1 MRLLDEGADPADDV
15 AGSFAVL
22 DDIGKR
28 LPGLLQIGWLG
39 AKPAQGGMG
48 IGDCRRDRLVD
59 FMGNR
64 GHQLPH
70 RRDAIDVRELRLRL
84 AQRFRG
90 QHQLA
95 GSFHDTLF
103 ELLIESLDF
112 GFG

>member
-1 MRLLDEGADPADDV
+1 M
-15 AGSFAVL
+15 
-22 DDIGKR
+22 
-28 LPGLLQIGWLG
+28 
-39 AKPAQGGMG
+39 
-48 IGDCRRDRLVD
+48 RRDRLVD

-64 GHQLPH
+64 GRQLPH

-95 GSFHDTLF
+95 GPFHDTLF

-112 GFG
+112 GLGLLEPGGFDNVPTPVSPC